1 MKRTFLIS
9 LILIFIFLISG
20 CASKVE
26 VIEEDNDEISLP
38 APTLEGVVS
47 LEKTLAERRS
57 RRDFTD
63 KELSL
68 KDFSQLLWSAQGITS
83 VWGGRTAPSAGAL
96 YPLEIYIVVGN
107 VENISP
113 SVYHYNPKTHSVKK
127 VLEGDKREEL
137 KRVALGQYPI
147 GEAAIDIVFTAVY
160 KRTTRKYGERGIRYV
175 HLEAGHAAQN
185 VYLQCESLGLGT
197 VVIGAFNDKGVKDVL
212 NIEEEPLYIM
222 PIGHPS

>member
-113 SVYHYNPKTHSVKK
+113 SVYHYIPITHSVKK